1 MERRNTIV
9 SNYMTYTVLP
19 LTRTLP
25 SDVTDTIY
33 LSLRGRTFIGA
44 RIIIGTAEIKREEL
58 LNNTEGRIEGIYI
71 SGLQFV
77 EYTMIQ

>member
-1 MERRNTIV
+1 
-9 SNYMTYTVLP
+9 MTSTVLSW
-19 LTRTLP
+19 TTTLL

-58 LNNTEGRIEGIYI
+58 FNKTEGNLEGI
-71 SGLQFV
+71 
-77 EYTMIQ
+77 

>member
-1 MERRNTIV
+1 MP
-9 SNYMTYTVLP
+9 STVLP
-19 LTRTLP
+19 LTKTFF

-58 LNNTEGRIEGIYI
+58 LKQTEGRIEGK
-71 SGLQFV
+71 
-77 EYTMIQ
+77 

>member
-19 LTRTLP
+19 LTKTLP
-25 SDVTDTIY
+25 SNVTDTIY

-58 LNNTEGRIEGIYI
+58 LNKTEGNLEGIWL
-71 SGLQFV
+71 SGLQFGK
-77 EYTMIQ
+77 T